1 MRSFICLTVR
11 ISNCDWVLTQAEVW
25 DFDVYIAGETPK
37 SRLAYANL
45 KKICN
50 EYLPNNS
57 KITVH
62 DISKYP
68 KLAKENEITAIPTI
82 IHRSPLPKKTLIGDL
97 SDMDR
102 AISKL
107 ELK

>member
-1 MRSFICLTVR
+1 
-11 ISNCDWVLTQAEVW
+11 LTQAEVW
-25 DFDVYIAGETPK
+25 DFDLYIAGETPK
-37 SRLAYANL
+37 SRLTYANL
-45 KKICN
+45 KKICD
-50 EYLPNNS
+50 EYLPNTS

-68 KLAKENEITAIPTI
+68 KLARENEITAIPTI
-82 IHRSPLPKKTLIGDL
+82 IRRSPLPKKTLIGDL
-97 SDMDR
+97 TDIDR

>member
-37 SRLAYANL
+37 SRLTYANL
-45 KKICN
+45 KKICD

-57 KITVH
+57 KITVL

-82 IHRSPLPKKTLIGDL
+82 IRRSPLPKKTLIGDL